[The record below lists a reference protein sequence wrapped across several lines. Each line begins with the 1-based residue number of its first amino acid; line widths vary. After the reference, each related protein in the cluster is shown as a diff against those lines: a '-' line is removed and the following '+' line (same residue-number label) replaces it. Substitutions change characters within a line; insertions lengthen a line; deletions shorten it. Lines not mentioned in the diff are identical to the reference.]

1 MVTEDEKAA
10 IAKITVELNED
21 LIGGRVDS
29 ILGGASTELAN
40 LRWALVWTIPVET
53 RPSTEDKEKRE
64 LKKSLEIEHK
74 NIALFPHC

>member
-40 LRWALVWTIPVET
+40 LR
-53 RPSTEDKEKRE
+53 
-64 LKKSLEIEHK
+64 
-74 NIALFPHC
+74 